1 MTNPLP
7 HEIDVED
14 LARMT
19 EEGGD
24 LKILD
29 VREHWEVDICSFH
42 ESIHIPMSQISQNL
56 AELPAHEN
64 LVVVCHH
71 GVRSRHV
78 MTWLR
83 QMGYEM
89 ATSLRGGIDAWAK
102 RIDPEMATY

>member
-1 MTNPLP
+1 MTNALP

-14 LARMT
+14 LDRMAK
-19 EEGGD
+19 EGHE

-42 ESIHIPMSQISQNL
+42 ESVHIPMSQIPKNL
-56 AELPAHEN
+56 AALPAHEH

-78 MTWLR
+78 MAWLR